1 MTVLAYLLPRQVSGS
16 PPITRLILM
25 ADYKAPVSEALF
37 VINEL
42 MDLPQLNSIPDF
54 AEASSE
60 LVEAVVEEA
69 GKFANEVFAPL
80 NRKGDIEHSKAK
92 DGQVSTPDGFKEAYQ
107 LYVES
112 GWMSLAQTPEYGG
125 QGLPFTVHMVAS
137 EFWSSSNM
145 SMGLCPMLSAG
156 ALDVM
161 VEHASEELRQRFM
174 PKLVS
179 GEWTGTMNLTEPHAG
194 SDLSSL
200 KTKAQPA
207 HSAELGDHFLLK
219 GQKIYI
225 TWGEHD
231 MAENIVHIVLAPLVD
246 APSGVRGLSL
256 FLVPKFLVN
265 EDGSLG
271 ERNDVQVVSTEE
283 KMGINGSPTCVMS
296 FGENTGA
303 VGYMIGQ
310 PGQGLNCMFTLMN
323 HARLEVGLQGAA
335 LSERSYQDALDYAKQ
350 RVQGRDPVTGEST
363 TIIGHPDVQRM
374 LMQMKSMTDAMR
386 GMCYDA
392 AMSHDYRGHGTS
404 EEQREYHARKF
415 ALLTPIC
422 KAWPT
427 ELVNEVTSLGIQVH
441 GGMGFVEETGVAQHY
456 RDARI
461 AAIYEGTTAI
471 QANDLVGRKLVR
483 DNGHGFGELMSEIQA
498 TIDECDSEELKVMAS
513 KLSEAK
519 MDAESAAQFIMEHSR
534 EPVLMGGVAV
544 NFLMQLGYVCGAWYH
559 LRSAAIASNKLQA
572 GAGDQGFYENKIIA
586 AKFFLGQILP
596 RAKSHGDAVTNINLS
611 LSMSAD
617 SFS

>member
-1 MTVLAYLLPRQVSGS
+1 
-16 PPITRLILM
+16 
-25 ADYKAPVSEALF
+25 
-37 VINEL
+37 
-42 MDLPQLNSIPDF
+42 
-54 AEASSE
+54 
-60 LVEAVVEEA
+60 
-69 GKFANEVFAPL
+69 
-80 NRKGDIEHSKAK
+80 
-92 DGQVSTPDGFKEAYQ
+92 
-107 LYVES
+107 
-112 GWMSLAQTPEYGG
+112 
-125 QGLPFTVHMVAS
+125 
-137 EFWSSSNM
+137 M

-161 VEHASEELRQRFM
+161 VEHASEELRSRFM

-194 SDLSSL
+194 SDLSNL

-207 HSAELGDHFLLK
+207 HSDELGDHFLLK

-231 MAENIVHIVLAPLVD
+231 MTDNIVHIVLAPLQD
-246 APSGVRGLSL
+246 AAAGVRGLSL

-271 ERNDVQVVSTEE
+271 ARNDVQVVSTEE
-283 KMGINGSPTCVMS
+283 KLGINGSPTCVMN
-296 FGENTGA
+296 FGENDGA
-303 VGYMIGQ
+303 VGYMIGK

-335 LSERSYQDALDYAKQ
+335 VSERAYQDALDYAKE

-392 AMSHDYRGHGTS
+392 ALSHDFRGHATS
-404 EEQREYHARKF
+404 QEQRDYHSRKF
-415 ALLTPIC
+415 ALLTPIS

-441 GGMGFVEETGVAQHY
+441 GGMGFIEETGVAQHY

-461 AAIYEGTTAI
+461 TAIYEGTTAI
-471 QANDLVGRKLVR
+471 QANDLVGRKLIR
-483 DNGHGFGELMSEIQA
+483 DSGEGFGELMAEIQS
-498 TIDECDSEELKVMAS
+498 TIDNSTDDALSGMAD
-513 KLSEAK
+513 KLTQAK
-519 MDAESAAQFIMEHSR
+519 SDVESAAQFIMQNSSD
-534 EPVLMGGVAV
+534 PIVLGAVAV

-559 LRSAAIASNKLQA
+559 LRSAAIALENIEQEQ
-572 GAGDQGFYENKIIA
+572 GDLKFYQQKIVA
-586 AKFFLGQILP
+586 AKFFIGQLLP
-596 RAKSHGDAVTNINLS
+596 RARSHGESVTNIELS
-611 LSMSAD
+611 KELSAA
-617 SFS
+617 SFG